1 MEFESS
7 LTTLS
12 SKSEMASYQGR
23 VLKTDDD
30 AMPHETVQVNC
41 IMQHPKP
48 RAKDISKPEFSGID
62 S

>member
-1 MEFESS
+1 VEFDSS

-12 SKSEMASYQGR
+12 LKWLLQGR